1 VHSRQRPPV
10 IAHAVVASEFYFRER
25 NSMSNRRDFLN
36 NFAHLAL
43 VPALMRAASV
53 RPKLLIVVAHPDDEY
68 TVAATTYRMVRELGW
83 VADQVVITNG
93 EAGYRYAALAET
105 VYGTK
110 LVQETEGRAHLPAI
124 RKEEVLRAGK
134 ILGVRRH
141 YFLDQRDLGFTAN
154 AAEADASN
162 WDHVR
167 IAHFLSGLVVH
178 ERYDAILTLL
188 PTRETHGH
196 HRAATILTLEAV
208 SRMSDGERPLVFGAE
223 ADSDDEGT
231 RQFSGIPT
239 APLTA
244 TVDDQPAIV
253 FDRNASFGYHNAL
266 NYQIVVNWVIA
277 EHKSQG
283 LFQTDTGKHE
293 FERLWLFKVSGDDAR
308 SRSGRLRDELLG
320 KASRAADR

>member
-1 VHSRQRPPV
+1 
-10 IAHAVVASEFYFRER
+10 
-25 NSMSNRRDFLN
+25 
-36 NFAHLAL
+36 
-43 VPALMRAASV
+43 
-53 RPKLLIVVAHPDDEY
+53 
-68 TVAATTYRMVRELGW
+68 
-83 VADQVVITNG
+83 VVITNG

-105 VYGTK
+105 VYGRK
-110 LVQETEGRAHLPAI
+110 LVQEDEGRAHLPAI

-141 YFLDQRDLGFTAN
+141 YFLDQRDSGFTTT
-154 AAEADASN
+154 AAEADASG
-162 WDHVR
+162 WDRVR
-167 IAHFLSGLVVH
+167 ISHFLKGLLAH

-208 SRMSDGERPLVFGAE
+208 AAINDGERPLVFGAE

-231 RQFSGIPT
+231 RSFAGLSS

-244 TVDDQPAIV
+244 TVSQEPAIV
-253 FDRNASFGYHNAL
+253 FDRNASFGYRHAL

-283 LFQTDTGKHE
+283 LFQTDAGKHE
-293 FERLWLFKVSGDDAR
+293 FERLWLFQVSGKDAR
-308 SRSGRLRDELLG
+308 GRSGRLREELTG
-320 KASRAADR
+320 EARESAAQ